1 MPNHNV
7 AAIAN
12 EFLKRAR
19 RDECGLTN
27 MQLQKLPYIAHGW
40 GLVALD
46 APLIEQQPQTWPY
59 GPVYPD
65 LYQDLKRYGAGS
77 VTALIRENNSSPFK
91 EERGDV
97 ISGCLTRAESKLLDT
112 VWKKYGSLSG
122 SALSRITH
130 LPDTPWSQVMK
141 TDGPFSTINNEV
153 IKKHYKYLKNKNIEK
168 EKY

>member
-19 RDECGLTN
+19 KDECDLTN

-65 LYQDLKRYGAGS
+65 LYQDLKRYGAGP

-91 EERGDV
+91 EERGEV
-97 ISGCLTRAESKLLDT
+97 ITEPLTRTESKLLDT
-112 VWKKYGSLSG
+112 VWKQYGRLSG
-122 SALSRITH
+122 SSLSRITH
-130 LPDTPWSQVMK
+130 LPNTPWSQVMENS
-141 TDGPFSTINNEV
+141 GPFSEISNEI
-153 IKKHYKYLKNKNIEK
+153 IKNHYEILKNKNINK
-168 EKY
+168 